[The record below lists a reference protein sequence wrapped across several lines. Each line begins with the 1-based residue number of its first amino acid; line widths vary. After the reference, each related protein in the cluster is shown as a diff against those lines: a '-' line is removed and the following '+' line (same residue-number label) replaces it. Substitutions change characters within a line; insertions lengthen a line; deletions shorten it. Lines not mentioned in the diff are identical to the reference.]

1 MAIKWIATQYTGVR
15 YREHPKR
22 KYLGKPDRYFVI
34 RYKLDG
40 KLTEEK
46 LGWASEGWNA
56 QKASIERGSLRK
68 AQTLGKGP
76 QTLNEK
82 RRIEKEQKEAK
93 EAEKRR
99 MTKENLTFAQYFD
112 ETYFPNAQANKKE
125 WSWKREKSL
134 FKLWISPVIGK
145 MPLKD
150 IMPLNLEKI
159 KRNMVK
165 AEKSPRSINYALAVI
180 RQVYNSAKQNR
191 IYSGDS
197 PLIGVNKLKVDNKR
211 YRFLTHTEA
220 NNLMNILKKRNQQ
233 MHAMA
238 MLSLHCGLR
247 ASEIFFLTW
256 ADINFDEKTIF
267 IRDPKNKKN
276 RFANMT
282 QELNN
287 ILASYNTGKKNDKLL
302 FINSKGNKFK
312 EIPKLFKEVVD
323 RIGLNNSVDDRRK
336 KVVFHTLRHT
346 YASWMVQ
353 NGVDL
358 YTVKELM
365 RHSTLAMTERYAH
378 LAKENLKNAV
388 KKFEDS
394 LNTSTKEKETQP
406 EAVQGS

>member
-1 MAIKWIATQYTGVR
+1 
-15 YREHPKR
+15 
-22 KYLGKPDRYFVI
+22 
-34 RYKLDG
+34 
-40 KLTEEK
+40 
-46 LGWASEGWNA
+46 
-56 QKASIERGSLRK
+56 
-68 AQTLGKGP
+68 
-76 QTLNEK
+76 
-82 RRIEKEQKEAK
+82 
-93 EAEKRR
+93 
-99 MTKENLTFAQYFD
+99 
-112 ETYFPNAQANKKE
+112 
-125 WSWKREKSL
+125 
-134 FKLWISPVIGK
+134 
-145 MPLKD
+145 
-150 IMPLNLEKI
+150 
-159 KRNMVK
+159 
-165 AEKSPRSINYALAVI
+165 
-180 RQVYNSAKQNR
+180 
-191 IYSGDS
+191 
-197 PLIGVNKLKVDNKR
+197 
-211 YRFLTHTEA
+211 
-220 NNLMNILKKRNQQ
+220 

-256 ADINFDEKTIF
+256 GDINFDEKTIF

-323 RIGLNNSVDDRRK
+323 RIGLNNSVDDRRQ

-365 RHSTLAMTERYAH
+365 GHSTLAMTERYAH

-388 KKFEDS
+388 KKFEAS
-394 LNTSTKEKETQP
+394 IKASTKEKETQP
-406 EAVQGS
+406 KAVEKN